1 MQKNATLSLQSYA
14 VNATIKL
21 PSSKSESNRALILN
35 HLSNKLFQVNNVSS
49 ADDTQLLIK
58 LLGSIGKES
67 TLDCGPAGTT
77 FRFLTAMLAFTGGN
91 YTLTGSDRM
100 KERPIK
106 DLIDALLLLGANI
119 NYLEKEGFPP
129 ITIQGTQPSSN
140 ITRVSVANSSQ
151 YLSSLLLI
159 ASSLPKGLQIETVGE
174 MGSAPYIDMTIQ
186 LLNKAG
192 IEVIRNNT
200 TFHIAKQDFK
210 VTTFKVEA
218 DWSGA
223 SYWFSRVALSDNGS
237 MLLRGLKPD
246 SLQGDQVVKE
256 IYQKLGV
263 TSTFTTEGLH
273 INKTHQ
279 PEKNFNWD
287 FTHCPD
293 LAQTVLAT
301 CAVLG
306 VTLTCCGLKSLRIKE
321 TDRILAM
328 QTELTKIGAQLSKLN
343 NETFILRPSDKIP
356 SNKVFINTYH
366 DHRMAM
372 AFAPLAALVP
382 KLEIEDKMVV
392 SKSYPSFWDDLT
404 LTGITVN

>member
-1 MQKNATLSLQSYA
+1 MRKSATRSLQSYG

-151 YLSSLLLI
+151 Y
-159 ASSLPKGLQIETVGE
+159 
-174 MGSAPYIDMTIQ
+174 
-186 LLNKAG
+186 
-192 IEVIRNNT
+192 
-200 TFHIAKQDFK
+200 
-210 VTTFKVEA
+210 
-218 DWSGA
+218 
-223 SYWFSRVALSDNGS
+223 
-237 MLLRGLKPD
+237 
-246 SLQGDQVVKE
+246 
-256 IYQKLGV
+256 
-263 TSTFTTEGLH
+263 
-273 INKTHQ
+273 
-279 PEKNFNWD
+279 
-287 FTHCPD
+287 
-293 LAQTVLAT
+293 
-301 CAVLG
+301 
-306 VTLTCCGLKSLRIKE
+306 
-321 TDRILAM
+321 
-328 QTELTKIGAQLSKLN
+328 
-343 NETFILRPSDKIP
+343 
-356 SNKVFINTYH
+356 
-366 DHRMAM
+366 
-372 AFAPLAALVP
+372 
-382 KLEIEDKMVV
+382 
-392 SKSYPSFWDDLT
+392 
-404 LTGITVN
+404 